1 MSTKIEW
8 ATDVWN
14 PITGCPGPKVSPGC
28 AHCYAERM
36 ATTRLRGRM
45 GYDASDPFKVA
56 YHHDR
61 YEMFLRA
68 RTHKRIFVNSMGDL
82 FHPDVDQHELDCVF
96 AAMLANEITT
106 GPSHDYMI
114 LTKRPDIMAEY
125 FSPGPDVLLRRWG
138 KAGNGWIH
146 VGDGD
151 EYFSEYAE
159 AHTVPQ
165 SDHERYSNLLHKHL
179 WPLPN
184 VWLMATVCNQ
194 DEADRLIPILLE
206 IPAAVRGVSI
216 EPMLGPVEIGKYL
229 YGSYECALSCGTRLP
244 CTDLPEKRCR
254 NCGFA
259 GPDDYETWGDGPSEE
274 CPECHQDG
282 SCGEIEGICPNCGT
296 YMVQYHPDTQY
307 IDWVICGG
315 ETGPGARPMHPDW
328 VRGLRDQCA
337 AAGTPFFFKGWG
349 EWGTNWSDMTTG
361 LPVWKMFQG
370 FTHYCDKAPTWMHK
384 GDKLICPDGH
394 IPSHGGPDGKSF
406 PMCVVSPM
414 SKRRAGR
421 LLDGV
426 EHSAFPEA
434 RL

>member
-45 GYDASDPFKVA
+45 GYDASDPFKVT

-125 FSPGPDVLLRRWG
+125 FAPGPDVLLRRWG

-165 SDHERYSNLLHKHL
+165 SDHERYPNLLHKHL

-206 IPAAVRGVSI
+206 ISAAVRGVSI
-216 EPMLGPVEIGKYL
+216 EPMLGPVDLTRYL
-229 YGSYECALSCGTRLP
+229 DMEETRYRGDD
-244 CTDLPEKRCR
+244 TS
-254 NCGFA
+254 GFL
-259 GPDDYETWGDGPSEE
+259 DYEPLL
-274 CPECHQDG
+274 H
-282 SCGEIEGICPNCGT
+282 
-296 YMVQYHPDTQY
+296 
-307 IDWVICGG
+307 WVICGG

-337 AAGTPFFFKGWG
+337 AAGTPFFFKRWG
-349 EWGTNWSDMTTG
+349 ELVTENQSPDEII
-361 LPVWKMFQG
+361 LPGQSSIPHGWKG
-370 FTHYCDKAPTWMHK
+370 RKYEDSVYRV
-384 GDKLICPDGH
+384 G
-394 IPSHGGPDGKSF
+394 
-406 PMCVVSPM
+406 
-414 SKRRAGR
+414 KRRSGR

-426 EHSAFPEA
+426 EWNELPGVSC
-434 RL
+434 

>member
-1 MSTKIEW
+1 MSTNIEW

-45 GYDASDPFKVA
+45 GYDAADPFKVT

-61 YEMFLRA
+61 YEAFLRA

-106 GPSHDYMI
+106 GPSHDFMI

-125 FSPGPDVLLRRWG
+125 FAPGPDVLLRRWG
-138 KAGNGWIH
+138 EAGNGWIH

-159 AHTVPQ
+159 PHTIPQ
-165 SDHERYSNLLHKHL
+165 PDHERYPNLLHKHL

-184 VWLMATVCNQ
+184 IWLGGTVCNQ
-194 DEADRLIPILLE
+194 TEADAKIPVLLS
-206 IPAAVRGVSI
+206 IPAAKHFVSV
-216 EPMLGPVEIGKYL
+216 EPMLGDISLTSLSVGQNDDIDALRGIFRQSDHWNPNHSGCAMGGK
-229 YGSYECALSCGTRLP
+229 
-244 CTDLPEKRCR
+244 
-254 NCGFA
+254 
-259 GPDDYETWGDGPSEE
+259 
-274 CPECHQDG
+274 
-282 SCGEIEGICPNCGT
+282 
-296 YMVQYHPDTQY
+296 

-315 ETGPGARPMHPDW
+315 ETGPSARPMHPDW

-337 AAGTPFFFKGWG
+337 AAHTPFFFKGWG
-349 EWGTNWSDMTTG
+349 EWCPRFNHDLCGMDDSANMVDPTENRWKTQEVTVSGETDLAKVPYREVDWMTRVGKRRSGRMLDG
-361 LPVWKMFQG
+361 LE
-370 FTHYCDKAPTWMHK
+370 YS
-384 GDKLICPDGH
+384 H
-394 IPSHGGPDGKSF
+394 IP
-406 PMCVVSPM
+406 
-414 SKRRAGR
+414 
-421 LLDGV
+421 
-426 EHSAFPEA
+426 EE
-434 RL
+434 